1 MFDACTTSRNFDR
14 LPIAAQRSADEA
26 LKERE
31 QRARATSEERS
42 RKAADIAAS
51 ASDRLRR
58 LLGPDNYADL
68 RQLMDRERLAVRD
81 LLQPPQGLTS
91 SFDDV
96 NESRRQQ
103 ADAFLRSHK
112 VNREQLAEIRTD
124 YHVAIADVL
133 AADDKNIT
141 TGFHLVSRV

>member
-1 MFDACTTSRNFDR
+1 MFDACTTSRNFNR
-14 LPIAAQRSADEA
+14 LPITAQRSADEA

-31 QRARATSEERS
+31 QRVRATSEERS

-81 LLQPPQGLTS
+81 LLQPP
-91 SFDDV
+91 
-96 NESRRQQ
+96 
-103 ADAFLRSHK
+103 K
-112 VNREQLAEIRTD
+112 V
-124 YHVAIADVL
+124 
-133 AADDKNIT
+133 
-141 TGFHLVSRV
+141 